1 MFRDSIQADE
11 CPAPL
16 PDTPKLPYLRG
27 IAVAADGTIYAAA
40 NGCRSVVAIPA
51 KGAIRTILKADPPWS
66 PTGVALFA
74 NDLYVLEYLHTAG
87 DDRKAWIPR
96 VRKIS
101 AGGSVTTITTVP
113 RGAQ

>member
-1 MFRDSIQADE
+1 MFRDSIHTDE
-11 CPAPL
+11 CAAPL

-40 NGCRSVVAIPA
+40 NGCRSVLAIPA

-74 NDLYVLEYLHTAG
+74 SDLYVLEYLHSAG

-96 VRKIS
+96 VRKIT
-101 AGGSVTTITTVP
+101 AGGSVKTIAAVS
-113 RGAQ
+113 RAAQ